1 MKRIISL
8 LTALCLVFVLVSC
21 DLDGVTKSGESGSTD
36 VLSEES
42 ATDNIIAEETG
53 SEFATE
59 LSTESH
65 EHTTT
70 EGRSENAEMTESTE
84 VNETTST
91 TETTE
96 MTEVTEN
103 TVMPEESES
112 TEVTETTGTTGTTE
126 MTEVTENTV
135 MPEESESTEVTEDT
149 AMPEESEST
158 EESETESPYL
168 APDFTVYDSEGNKV
182 KLSDFRGKPIVLN
195 FWARDCIYCTREM
208 PDFQEAYEKYGDRV
222 VFLMV
227 CFTSFSG
234 RGVEYEREYIDD
246 NGYTFPVYYD
256 TENSAVS
263 RYGINSIPQTF
274 FINSDFDLY
283 TYIPG
288 MASATALET
297 CIGYILE

>member
-65 EHTTT
+65 EQTTT

-112 TEVTETTGTTGTTE
+112 TESKESTEVNEVTETTGTTE

-135 MPEESESTEVTEDT
+135 MPEESESTEVTENT

-227 CFTSFSG
+227 CFTSFSAKMQS
-234 RGVEYEREYIDD
+234 
-246 NGYTFPVYYD
+246 F
-256 TENSAVS
+256 
-263 RYGINSIPQTF
+263 
-274 FINSDFDLY
+274 
-283 TYIPG
+283 
-288 MASATALET
+288 
-297 CIGYILE
+297 